1 MGGGDTGAAV
11 TEPEAPQ
18 PLRQAVG
25 EGPPAALADDGLV
38 GAMDLQGKQQIW
50 GKKGNLRLWRDC
62 HHQETA
68 TLQLKCNS

>member
-25 EGPPAALADDGLV
+25 EGSPAALADDGLV
-38 GAMDLQGKQQIW
+38 GAMNLQGKKQIW
-50 GKKGNLRLWRDC
+50 WFGEVVRTGKQP
-62 HHQETA
+62 H
-68 TLQLKCNS
+68 SS